1 MEGGDAEPDSWA
13 LAPADARWTAVRSDV
28 EHTPREWGE
37 LLRGDALLRLKDTR
51 GKYWPNRLESPNT
64 FVYCYP
70 TIGRRH
76 WEQDLLRRLH
86 ARVRSGKRLWVHL
99 FSTPGS
105 RDEYY
110 GEWVVSELRPGAR
123 QGASELV
130 LLRLRE
136 QSALY
141 GLRYAMHKGG
151 AAEEEGMGEAYRS
164 RNERLHARLLAAE
177 FAAADGW
184 TVRFEPETLLDVHE
198 PSVVD
203 GARRADITRSYTC
216 DFVALRGAQ
225 RLCIESK
232 PCEEH
237 VTAEALHKCRVL
249 RDRTLT
255 RVVVMAGAHAP
266 RWLDVGAVDAPPEAA
281 VWHADAA
288 ALKAALGL

>member
-1 MEGGDAEPDSWA
+1 MH
-13 LAPADARWTAVRSDV
+13 LAAIASD
-28 EHTPREWGE
+28 
-37 LLRGDALLRLKDTR
+37 LILKDL
-51 GKYWPNRLESPNT
+51 GGRLVP
-64 FVYCYP
+64 
-70 TIGRRH
+70 
-76 WEQDLLRRLH
+76 
-86 ARVRSGKRLWVHL
+86 
-99 FSTPGS
+99 
-105 RDEYY
+105 
-110 GEWVVSELRPGAR
+110 VVQAAVA
-123 QGASELV
+123 ASEQRDTTV
-130 LLRLRE
+130 
-136 QSALY
+136 A
-141 GLRYAMHKGG
+141 GGG
-151 AAEEEGMGEAYRS
+151 AATAALVAADSHDDASLDTMWSFLNADITSGAALRWGGRVWIAHAPSGRALGVAGGGTAEEEGMGEAYRS